1 MRSGPESSASGAR
14 IAASGLGSSASRPE
28 DPAAGTE
35 AMPFHEALRAAI
47 AASGLSLDRIQDRLL
62 RRGTPVAPATLSSW
76 QSGRYQP
83 ERQRSLAALAVLE
96 DVLRLPPG
104 ALTGL
109 LGPPRPRGRWLPPDG
124 DHPDLARAWSD
135 HHDLTAALA
144 ALDTRWDDSLTRLS
158 CHNRVDVDADRRVRS
173 MTSRRVLRA
182 EADGADRWIAM
193 YRLDTP
199 GPGPLPRFRLAAP
212 ARLGTVVEIP
222 EEGLVAA
229 ELLFDSPLARGET
242 VIVDYTVEHRDP
254 RPYSQRAETTT
265 HVPMREH
272 LLEVCFAKECLPR
285 TCYSFR
291 TNGLDHQ
298 PRAGRPRE
306 QRLRVDA
313 SGSVHAVALGAG
325 PCRVGIRWVWG

>member
-1 MRSGPESSASGAR
+1 MSGPEDLAS
-14 IAASGLGSSASRPE
+14 
-28 DPAAGTE
+28 GTE

-124 DHPDLARAWSD
+124 GHPDLARAWSD

-182 EADGADRWIAM
+182 EADGADRWIAV

-212 ARLGTVVEIP
+212 ARLGTVIEIP

-254 RPYSQRAETTT
+254 RPYSQRAETTI

>member
-1 MRSGPESSASGAR
+1 MRSGPESSASGAG
-14 IAASGLGSSASRPE
+14 IAASGVGRTASGVGSPVSRPE
-28 DPAAGTE
+28 DPAAGTG

-47 AASGLSLDRIQDRLL
+47 AASGLSLDRIQDRLS
-62 RRGTPVAPATLSSW
+62 RRGTPVASATLSSW

-182 EADGADRWIAM
+182 EADGADRWIAV

-212 ARLGTVVEIP
+212 ARLGTSSKSP
-222 EEGLVAA
+222 KRGSWRPSCSSTARWRAA
-229 ELLFDSPLARGET
+229 
-242 VIVDYTVEHRDP
+242 
-254 RPYSQRAETTT
+254 RP
-265 HVPMREH
+265 
-272 LLEVCFAKECLPR
+272 
-285 TCYSFR
+285 
-291 TNGLDHQ
+291 
-298 PRAGRPRE
+298 
-306 QRLRVDA
+306 
-313 SGSVHAVALGAG
+313 
-325 PCRVGIRWVWG
+325 